1 MENVGISGF
10 DNEKPNE
17 DPREI
22 TVRLADLGA
31 SMGSCRIF
39 FLPLVLTSNSQQA
52 RKPRDFGTDIPKS
65 RGAFRE
71 AMGRKHRR
79 LVMGHRCK

>member
-31 SMGSCRIF
+31 SMGSCPHLLLAF
-39 FLPLVLTSNSQQA
+39 GSNVEQSASQEA
-52 RKPRDFGTDIPKS
+52 ER
-65 RGAFRE
+65 FR
-71 AMGRKHRR
+71 H
-79 LVMGHRCK
+79 